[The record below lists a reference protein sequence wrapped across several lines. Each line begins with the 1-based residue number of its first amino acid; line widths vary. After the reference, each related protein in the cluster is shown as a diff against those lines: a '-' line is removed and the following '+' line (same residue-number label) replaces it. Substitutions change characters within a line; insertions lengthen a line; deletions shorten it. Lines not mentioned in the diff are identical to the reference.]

1 MKTVSKT
8 GVMMIAIGLGVAG
21 CGGGGGSGEGGAAP
35 GEGTPGAGGAVVTTG
50 LFAQP
55 LFLFENEPDY
65 SDELHQERVLKSAY
79 SKTGELVRVKD
90 EVLSGPGGTAA
101 DNYTAT
107 QTRFYKTETSGA
119 GPEDKI
125 AFMVDSTASSFTFA
139 PYSAAEDKTGGLI
152 TYTFE
157 PKPLSGLLLADA
169 LSPTFMMPPSGFNK
183 VKRLRDSGRTF
194 PSGSEGLVVKSAAY
208 HEDTVEFSED
218 DATLATSFE
227 QMGKDLPAGT
237 KYSHYTFKDV
247 VVRCIED
254 SDLPVPYQSCFGLY
268 NGRIYI
274 MTVTPKGEYPVPAG
288 LQTYFNE
295 TAAAAL
301 AAGIRADYK

>member
-1 MKTVSKT
+1 MKNVSKT
-8 GVMMIAIGLGVAG
+8 GVMMIAIGFGVAG
-21 CGGGGGSGEGGAAP
+21 CGGGGGSGEGGSTGAAA
-35 GEGTPGAGGAVVTTG
+35 PGAGGAAVTTG

-65 SDELHQERVLKSAY
+65 SEELHRERVIKSAY
-79 SKTGELVRVKD
+79 SKTGDMIRVKD
-90 EVLSGPGGTAA
+90 EVLFGPAGTAE
-101 DNYTAT
+101 NSYTAT
-107 QTRFYKTETSGA
+107 KTRFFTTQSSGA
-119 GPEDKI
+119 GVEDKI

-152 TYTFE
+152 TYNFE

-169 LSPTFMMPPSGFNK
+169 LSPTFMMPPSGFTK

-194 PSGSEGLVVKSAAY
+194 PSGSEGLAVKSAVY

-218 DATLATSFE
+218 DATLATTFE
-227 QMGKDLPAGT
+227 QIGSDLPAGT
-237 KYSHYTFKDV
+237 KFSTYTFKDV
-247 VVRCIED
+247 EVRCIED
-254 SDLPVPYQSCFGLY
+254 SDLPVQYQSCFGLY
-268 NGRIYI
+268 NGRIYM
-274 MTVTPKGEYPVPAG
+274 MTVTPKGEHPFPAG

-295 TAAAAL
+295 TAATAL